1 MPKVVLAASTGTVF
15 EYYDFLLYGSLV
27 TFFGALFFPPGNETA
42 ALLASLAAFGA
53 GFAIRPLGALIFGRL
68 GDRVGRK
75 RTFLVTIVLMGL
87 TTALVGVLPTY
98 ETIGWWAPALLVLL
112 RLLQG
117 LALGGEFGGAAI
129 YIAEHCDTG
138 QRGFYTSWIQT
149 TATMGLVLSLLVIVI
164 CRSVLGDED
173 FRAWGWRIPFLASVL
188 LLAFSV
194 YIRTRISESPLFAQ
208 LKARGELA
216 ESPIGETLLSGKH
229 TRSMLAALV
238 VAAAMA
244 LSWYTAQFYSL
255 VFLQTA
261 LLVDTATAS
270 ALIVVALLVGM
281 LIYVGAGAL
290 SDRIGRKPVILAGM
304 LISAISI
311 MPAYEALLAVGNPAL
326 AAAQQQSPIVVHA
339 APTRFDPFANPAT
352 LDDATRAR
360 DHLAKRGI
368 SYSNGEPLVDG
379 ALAGEPLVIRIAGR
393 DLVGFD
399 RTALDAALVEA
410 RYPRNSAVA
419 SIDSLDDLDLRHL
432 ALVGLILSL
441 IVGAGLTC
449 GPGAAWLAE
458 IFPTRIRYTALSV
471 PYHLTSAW
479 FGGFMPLT
487 AAWLVARSGD
497 VLAGLWYPVIVMSS
511 AFVLALWLMPETRD
525 RQL

>member
-1 MPKVVLAASTGTVF
+1 MPCS
-15 EYYDFLLYGSLV
+15 
-27 TFFGALFFPPGNETA
+27 
-42 ALLASLAAFGA
+42 
-53 GFAIRPLGALIFGRL
+53 GR
-68 GDRVGRK
+68 
-75 RTFLVTIVLMGL
+75 T
-87 TTALVGVLPTY
+87 
-98 ETIGWWAPALLVLL
+98 
-112 RLLQG
+112 
-117 LALGGEFGGAAI
+117 
-129 YIAEHCDTG
+129 
-138 QRGFYTSWIQT
+138 QRS
-149 TATMGLVLSLLVIVI
+149 
-164 CRSVLGDED
+164 
-173 FRAWGWRIPFLASVL
+173 ASVL

-229 TRSMLAALV
+229 TRPMLAALV

-379 ALAGEPLVIRIAGR
+379 AFAGEPLVIRIAGR

>member
-1 MPKVVLAASTGTVF
+1 M
-15 EYYDFLLYGSLV
+15 
-27 TFFGALFFPPGNETA
+27 
-42 ALLASLAAFGA
+42 
-53 GFAIRPLGALIFGRL
+53 
-68 GDRVGRK
+68 
-75 RTFLVTIVLMGL
+75 L
-87 TTALVGVLPTY
+87 T
-98 ETIGWWAPALLVLL
+98 
-112 RLLQG
+112 
-117 LALGGEFGGAAI
+117 
-129 YIAEHCDTG
+129 
-138 QRGFYTSWIQT
+138 
-149 TATMGLVLSLLVIVI
+149 
-164 CRSVLGDED
+164 
-173 FRAWGWRIPFLASVL
+173 
-188 LLAFSV
+188 
-194 YIRTRISESPLFAQ
+194 
-208 LKARGELA
+208 
-216 ESPIGETLLSGKH
+216 
-229 TRSMLAALV
+229 
-238 VAAAMA
+238 
-244 LSWYTAQFYSL
+244 
-255 VFLQTA
+255 
-261 LLVDTATAS
+261 
-270 ALIVVALLVGM
+270 
-281 LIYVGAGAL
+281 
-290 SDRIGRKPVILAGM
+290 
-304 LISAISI
+304 SAISI

-379 ALAGEPLVIRIAGR
+379 AFAGEPLVIRIAGR

-399 RTALDAALVEA
+399 RTALDAALAEA